1 MTYVYETEWSGSEI
15 LAEYCY
21 SSLNNCIK
29 VVELK
34 VDGKFHRM
42 NWMAPNGRDKLMA
55 ELMSDYDGIM
65 LGQQDPDYDSEI
77 DLDRDV
83 PDGEIEVDS
92 SDKPVVV
99 DYLEEI
105 MWLDS
110 DTSCEAT
117 PVDELDHLVSIGA
130 A

>member
-1 MTYVYETEWSGSEI
+1 
-15 LAEYCY
+15 
-21 SSLNNCIK
+21 
-29 VVELK
+29 
-34 VDGKFHRM
+34 
-42 NWMAPNGRDKLMA
+42 
-55 ELMSDYDGIM
+55 MSFIS
-65 LGQQDPDYDSEI
+65 SEI

-110 DTSCEAT
+110 DTSCET
-117 PVDELDHLVSIGA
+117 ITLGLSVGWISWFITV
-130 A
+130 

>member
-1 MTYVYETEWSGSEI
+1 
-15 LAEYCY
+15 
-21 SSLNNCIK
+21 
-29 VVELK
+29 
-34 VDGKFHRM
+34 
-42 NWMAPNGRDKLMA
+42 
-55 ELMSDYDGIM
+55 MSFIS
-65 LGQQDPDYDSEI
+65 SEI

-110 DTSCEAT
+110 DTSHEILT
-117 PVDELDHLVSIGA
+117 PVDITMGNEVMKVEGMYGL
-130 A
+130 

>member
-1 MTYVYETEWSGSEI
+1 
-15 LAEYCY
+15 
-21 SSLNNCIK
+21 
-29 VVELK
+29 
-34 VDGKFHRM
+34 
-42 NWMAPNGRDKLMA
+42 
-55 ELMSDYDGIM
+55 MSFIS
-65 LGQQDPDYDSEI
+65 SEI

-110 DTSCEAT
+110 DTSHEILT
-117 PVDELDHLVSIGA
+117 PLFDVDVDENGPFIVNGLLSWFITL
-130 A
+130 

>member
-1 MTYVYETEWSGSEI
+1 M
-15 LAEYCY
+15 EY
-21 SSLNNCIK
+21 ST
-29 VVELK
+29 
-34 VDGKFHRM
+34 
-42 NWMAPNGRDKLMA
+42 
-55 ELMSDYDGIM
+55 
-65 LGQQDPDYDSEI
+65 EI

-110 DTSCEAT
+110 DTSHET
-117 PVDELDHLVSIGA
+117 ITLGLSVGWISWFITL
-130 A
+130 

>member
-1 MTYVYETEWSGSEI
+1 
-15 LAEYCY
+15 
-21 SSLNNCIK
+21 
-29 VVELK
+29 
-34 VDGKFHRM
+34 
-42 NWMAPNGRDKLMA
+42 
-55 ELMSDYDGIM
+55 MSFIS
-65 LGQQDPDYDSEI
+65 SEI

-110 DTSCEAT
+110 DTSHEILT
-117 PVDELDHLVSIGA
+117 PVDITMGNEVMKVEGEYGV
-130 A
+130 

>member
-1 MTYVYETEWSGSEI
+1 
-15 LAEYCY
+15 
-21 SSLNNCIK
+21 
-29 VVELK
+29 
-34 VDGKFHRM
+34 
-42 NWMAPNGRDKLMA
+42 
-55 ELMSDYDGIM
+55 MSFI
-65 LGQQDPDYDSEI
+65 STEI

-110 DTSCEAT
+110 DTSHEILT
-117 PVDELDHLVSIGA
+117 PIDELVDVTMDNEVQKVEAKYGC
-130 A
+130 

>member
-1 MTYVYETEWSGSEI
+1 MLFTV
-15 LAEYCY
+15 
-21 SSLNNCIK
+21 SL
-29 VVELK
+29 
-34 VDGKFHRM
+34 
-42 NWMAPNGRDKLMA
+42 
-55 ELMSDYDGIM
+55 GIM
-65 LGQQDPDYDSEI
+65 KREKMSFISTEI

-110 DTSCEAT
+110 DTSHEILT
-117 PVDELDHLVSIGA
+117 PINN
-130 A
+130 

>member
-1 MTYVYETEWSGSEI
+1 
-15 LAEYCY
+15 
-21 SSLNNCIK
+21 
-29 VVELK
+29 
-34 VDGKFHRM
+34 
-42 NWMAPNGRDKLMA
+42 
-55 ELMSDYDGIM
+55 MSFIS
-65 LGQQDPDYDSEI
+65 SEI

-110 DTSCEAT
+110 DTSHEILT
-117 PVDELDHLVSIGA
+117 PIDELVDVTMDNEVMKVEAMYG
-130 A
+130 